1 MGNILSTSFFFLSLA
16 FYVREKLGRS
26 KRSDCRVF
34 VLILVHPYIGH
45 HNKDDIEIEVLTCE
59 DGYNIMLNKKSRFWT
74 SLVVQWLRLCASTA
88 EGVGSIPGWGS
99 STCHVVRPKKK
110 KERKKEKSS
119 FQNSIYRKVT
129 FG

>member
-16 FYVREKLGRS
+16 FSVREKLGRS

-59 DGYNIMLNKKSRFWT
+59 DGYNIMLNKKLLLVMLKVSR
-74 SLVVQWLRLCASTA
+74 SLEGFRLWCSALFIA
-88 EGVGSIPGWGS
+88 V
-99 STCHVVRPKKK
+99 
-110 KERKKEKSS
+110 
-119 FQNSIYRKVT
+119 
-129 FG
+129 